1 VVSIVKKNLVLVLN
15 NKRYNPQDFIDIGGR
30 VARKASDIEV
40 YAVTAG
46 SPPSILQAAA
56 WQRPTLTVAFSTA
69 GAFSPVRGSLL
80 IGKRIEKLDQ
90 AEALDRAG
98 VSVPPVRLFEP
109 GLQLDRSIWGDY
121 VLLKPTPLEASSHGE
136 GIQLFRSS
144 RLEKMTL
151 ADFPEQHPIHKH
163 PMMVQKFIDTGEYPC
178 KYRALMF
185 CGEPL
190 YIQHHTL
197 NISRPDFGA
206 SDEVL
211 AAAVVATGGG
221 QRTYRHLDYGDV
233 FAFAKR
239 MAAVF
244 PDVPLLGCDVIKDI
258 HSGELYGI
266 EVNPNGNVWHFSS
279 PMWAKRRKLLPDVV
293 NAMHSQYG
301 AFDIATDALIQA
313 TRQRSACDGNLSSG
327 TG

>member
-1 VVSIVKKNLVLVLN
+1 MAFHRADQRQRNAGAAAGIFHDGTVRPQAPVGLRRFDHGKCHAVLHAAGRVLTFKLQQDTTVVCGNNFAQGHQGGAADAVENGFLQPAHDVLEAPRWDDYRGIAPFAGRTKVGVQLGPLSDVAGFPKYTRGWTDSTFNCGVLPVASIIKKNLVLVLN

-46 SPPSILQAAA
+46 SPPSILEAAA

-90 AEALDRAG
+90 AEALERAG

-109 GLQLDRSIWGDY
+109 GLQLDPSIWGDY

-178 KYRALMF
+178 KYRA
-185 CGEPL
+185 
-190 YIQHHTL
+190 
-197 NISRPDFGA
+197 
-206 SDEVL
+206 
-211 AAAVVATGGG
+211 
-221 QRTYRHLDYGDV
+221 
-233 FAFAKR
+233 
-239 MAAVF
+239 
-244 PDVPLLGCDVIKDI
+244 
-258 HSGELYGI
+258 
-266 EVNPNGNVWHFSS
+266 
-279 PMWAKRRKLLPDVV
+279 
-293 NAMHSQYG
+293 
-301 AFDIATDALIQA
+301 
-313 TRQRSACDGNLSSG
+313 
-327 TG
+327 